1 MARIRWCERIA
12 AAIGMA
18 AALTWIASP
27 AQAGLLDV
35 ELRGLAWSAAEVN
48 RATDAESRRLLET
61 ARRDHELGC
70 RTHCEAIDTAWRR
83 LLAAARVHIDAEALP
98 DWSLTV
104 VQSAQIDA
112 CATPGG
118 SVVLSEA
125 FVRERQL
132 DGPQLA
138 FVIAHEMAH
147 VLHQHERQ
155 VLTAALA
162 LLPRQ
167 VPWTVADTYTEMNFN
182 PSLVRSIDVVM
193 HQTEFEADET
203 GLYLAALAGYPPD
216 ALLRFLD
223 DEAAAK
229 RPDASFVST
238 HPSAAARAR
247 QAHRHLPLLER
258 LARHAAELA
267 GFAAR

>member
-1 MARIRWCERIA
+1 MATA
-12 AAIGMA
+12 AVLACP
-18 AALTWIASP
+18 ASP

-35 ELRGLAWSAAEVN
+35 ELRGLAWTAAEVN
-48 RATDAESRRLLET
+48 SATDPQSRRLLET

-70 RTHCEAIDTAWRR
+70 QTHCEAIDTVWRR
-83 LLAAARVHIDAEALP
+83 LLAAARVHVDAAALP

-104 VQSAQIDA
+104 VQSTQIDA

-118 SVVLSEA
+118 SIVLSEA
-125 FVRERQL
+125 FVRERHL

-167 VPWTVADTYTEMNFN
+167 VPWTVADTYTEMSFN
-182 PSLVRSIDVVM
+182 PALVRSIDVVM

-203 GLYLAALAGYPPD
+203 GLYLATLAGYPPSD
-216 ALLRFLD
+216 LLRFLD
-223 DEAAAK
+223 DEAAAG
-229 RPDASFVST
+229 RSEASFIST
-238 HPSAAARAR
+238 HPSAAARAWR
-247 QAHRHLPLLER
+247 AQGHLPLLER

-267 GFAAR
+267 GFSAR